1 MEKAQHG
8 HFALEWVADK
18 FQESAPAKVH
28 SQCRMGV
35 GDGSEKAAQ
44 QVGPPFGRVGLGVEQ
59 FQSRLLQAFEQL
71 GPRAQA
77 SGYQRSLSRE

>member
-44 QVGPPFGRVGLGVEQ
+44 
-59 FQSRLLQAFEQL
+59 
-71 GPRAQA
+71 
-77 SGYQRSLSRE
+77 